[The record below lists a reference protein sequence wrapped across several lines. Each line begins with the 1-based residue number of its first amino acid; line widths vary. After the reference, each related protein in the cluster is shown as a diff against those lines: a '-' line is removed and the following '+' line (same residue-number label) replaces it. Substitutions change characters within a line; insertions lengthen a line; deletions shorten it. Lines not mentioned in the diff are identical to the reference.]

1 MIGDDDN
8 DAADDYAV
16 PALVWGWGL
25 IPVLDFSA
33 GLWNYYDWNESGL
46 KKWENAYVV
55 EMMFAAVNLVSW
67 TGAIFLNNQV
77 GVFYRQHIRFMSFA
91 TVGLE
96 LINLY
101 LVYRADDYYPNE
113 VFVDTPSKLYA
124 YVVHAVGLVYSAA
137 TIPVVNAYFA
147 QFDKRSGRDDD
158 EEGTP
163 AADEGDY
170 DSEVE
175 ENEIDGDNGDDVT
188 EIVDFYGDEFYY

>member
-1 MIGDDDN
+1 M
-8 DAADDYAV
+8 
-16 PALVWGWGL
+16 PTLVWGWGL

-67 TGAIFLNNQV
+67 SGAIFLNNQV
-77 GVFYRQHIRFMSFA
+77 GVFYRHHIRFMSVA

-96 LINLY
+96 IIKLY
-101 LVYRADDYYPNE
+101 LVYRADEEYPNK

-137 TIPVVNAYFA
+137 TIPAVNAYFA
-147 QFDKRSGRDDD
+147 
-158 EEGTP
+158 
-163 AADEGDY
+163 
-170 DSEVE
+170 
-175 ENEIDGDNGDDVT
+175 
-188 EIVDFYGDEFYY
+188 